1 MAQLVNSFVDNLVN
15 IGRISNPKHLL
26 YMDIGQ
32 LFDCI
37 LYLLNQQD
45 DNYMLEIEE
54 EKRIHSIFYSPSN
67 KKRSIS
73 AG

>member
-54 EKRIHSIFYSPSN
+54 EKRIHSIFYSPFN